1 MSKAPDHDRSGA
13 FCLVRLADSLSNP
26 SAPLL
31 RLIKTLER
39 RGEDVRAQVEPIVAD
54 PVVATQVKENRKLS
68 PDEVAELVVTYQQG
82 ATTTA
87 LSQRFGVHRQTVDQ
101 HLVRAGVTKRSQ
113 LKMTPERLAR
123 AKELYEQGWSA
134 RQIAAQLG
142 VCASTVS
149 KKLKRAGVKMRD
161 PHRHY

>member
-1 MSKAPDHDRSGA
+1 M
-13 FCLVRLADSLSNP
+13 RLADSLSNP

-39 RGEDVRAQVEPIVAD
+39 RGEEVRVQGEPVVAD
-54 PVVATQVKENRKLS
+54 PAVVTEIKENRKLS
-68 PDEVAELVVTYQQG
+68 PDEVAELVAAYQQG
-82 ATTTA
+82 AAVTA

-101 HLVRAGVTKRSQ
+101 HLARAGVAKRSQ
-113 LKMTPERLAR
+113 VKMTPSRVAR

-134 RQIAAQLG
+134 RQIGVELD

-149 KKLKRAGVKMRD
+149 NKLKRAGVQMRD
-161 PHRHY
+161 PHKHG